1 MHICAATLL
10 APGPVTHPHS
20 IRTPCCIVGDCQIGV
35 LAELFQWKG
44 DVAPSL
50 SGWSAAERH
59 HVGRE
64 LSGVLLYLI
73 RIADVC
79 GVDLGRA
86 ALDKLTNQEAL

>member
-1 MHICAATLL
+1 MHPLL
-10 APGPVTHPHS
+10 HLFFASAHW
-20 IRTPCCIVGDCQIGV
+20 QIGV

-44 DVAPSL
+44 DVGPSL

-73 RIADVC
+73 RMADVC